1 MSAHY
6 GSENEEMVEQDVN
19 LEDDASDRDSSQL
32 DSMMQGMEED
42 EMQNEAL
49 KMPSDLEDDE
59 EESEDEGLF
68 PEDND
73 GSFPEED

>member
-1 MSAHY
+1 MA
-6 GSENEEMVEQDVN
+6 EQADI